1 MRTSESKTIINQELF
16 DVKLPDYQ
24 RIIERLVSKYN
35 VVDGSYYEGL
45 VNFKANLVVPKH
57 KWYDYKQGYSE
68 LLVKH
73 IIDEAKQY
81 RHNDLIN

>member
-16 DVKLPDYQ
+16 GVKLPDYQ

-57 KWYDYKQGYSE
+57 NGM
-68 LLVKH
+68 
-73 IIDEAKQY
+73 IINKAIQNYLSNISSTKPS
-81 RHNDLIN
+81 H

>member
-45 VNFKANLVVPKH
+45 VRMLERTRSFMSHTITKSVSLRRF
-57 KWYDYKQGYSE
+57 
-68 LLVKH
+68 L
-73 IIDEAKQY
+73 
-81 RHNDLIN
+81 